1 MRFLKYFAVAVS
13 VAVAF
18 AAAPEASAQR
28 NRNNNAQAASVIVID
43 YQRIVESTDVGRHMT
58 TQLTQIGQQMQAE
71 LGPDAQSI
79 QTEQQSLAQAAQGM
93 TPEQVRRNASLNS
106 RVEAFE
112 QRVEQFRARQ
122 QSLARDMEYTRQ
134 MTLNDFNTQITP
146 IVREVM
152 EARGAG
158 IVMEAQGV
166 NLMQP
171 NVNAT
176 DDVVQRLN
184 QRLRTIT
191 VTRQSAPAPQQQ
203 QQPAGG
209 GQ

>member
-1 MRFLKYFAVAVS
+1 MRFLKYSIVAIA

-18 AAAPEASAQR
+18 AVAPEASAQR
-28 NRNNNAQAASVIVID
+28 NRNNNQAASVIVID
-43 YQRIVESTDVGRHMT
+43 YQRIIESSDIGRNMT
-58 TQLTQIGQQMQAE
+58 SQINQIGQQMQAE
-71 LGPDAQSI
+71 LQPDVASLEA
-79 QTEQQSLAQAAQGM
+79 EQQSIAQATQGM
-93 TPEQVRRNASLNS
+93 TEDQVRRNPTLTS
-106 RVEAFE
+106 RVQQFAQRRE
-112 QRVEQFRARQ
+112 QIRARGGA
-122 QSLARDMEYTRQ
+122 LGRDMEYTRQ

-158 IVMEAQGV
+158 VVLDASSV

-171 NVNAT
+171 GVNAT

-184 QRLRTIT
+184 QRLRTIS
-191 VTRQSAPAPQQQ
+191 VTRQAAPAQQQ
-203 QQPAGG
+203 GS